1 MQRAQGEVWWDSHRC
16 IVFLDIL
23 ACHQALACLDRVEGG
38 EACPHG
44 FPQGLH
50 SAGSEQCSPRE
61 WVPWIISAQ
70 YGLMVLRDPHFN
82 QLQGLTPPASLAF
95 KLQPTFCLWSYRKW
109 VAAVSPRVNMTCNN
123 FWNRK
128 KGVMVRFC
136 GGWQKKHKLKGC
148 PLIPH
153 LYKCAK
159 MCSLSQTHW
168 LHSRSDSLFIF
179 SLALEFYLTFSQ
191 NLSGVLPFN
200 IFLIQ
205 KGVITLLSCF
215 FLIKNFY
222 WDIFFLIFPW
232 NSTQLCESVES
243 GRGHPKNYSCYLL
256 AIPGH
261 VLPLWFPL

>member
-1 MQRAQGEVWWDSHRC
+1 MEEIFLHPWLCYFMQRVQGAVWWDSQRC
-16 IVFLDIL
+16 FVFLDIL
-23 ACHQALACLDRVEGG
+23 TCHQALACLDRVEGA
-38 EACPHG
+38 EACLHG

-70 YGLMVLRDPHFN
+70 YGLLVLRDPHFN

-95 KLQPTFCLWSYRKW
+95 KLQPTYCLWSYRKW
-109 VAAVSPRVNMTCNN
+109 VAAVSLHVNMTCNN

-136 GGWQKKHKLKGC
+136 GGWQKKCKLKGC

-168 LHSRSDSLFIF
+168 LHSRSDSL
-179 SLALEFYLTFSQ
+179 LY
-191 NLSGVLPFN
+191 
-200 IFLIQ
+200 
-205 KGVITLLSCF
+205 LLSCARV
-215 FLIKNFY
+215 LSNF
-222 WDIFFLIFPW
+222 
-232 NSTQLCESVES
+232 
-243 GRGHPKNYSCYLL
+243 
-256 AIPGH
+256 
-261 VLPLWFPL
+261 